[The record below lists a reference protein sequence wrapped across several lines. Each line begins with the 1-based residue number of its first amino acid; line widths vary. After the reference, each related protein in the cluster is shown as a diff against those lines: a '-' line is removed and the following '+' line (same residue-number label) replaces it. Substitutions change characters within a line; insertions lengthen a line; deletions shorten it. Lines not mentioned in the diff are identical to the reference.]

1 MKIWSLGITLV
12 VLLTF
17 LVCAHTAGVVAEVR
31 ETQREI
37 LQTQARETIT
47 QAAVQEDVQEK
58 EIYSDYLGR
67 FTISHYCA
75 ENYPHIC
82 NDGDAT
88 HTASGAVAT
97 VGRTVA
103 VDPDV
108 IPFGTMLL
116 INGQIYIAE
125 DSGGAIKGKRID
137 ILVPT
142 HDEAL
147 ERGVYETDVYVIT
160 LE

>member
-17 LVCAHTAGVVAEVR
+17 LVCAHTAGVVAEVQ
-31 ETQREI
+31 EAQREI
-37 LQTQARETIT
+37 LQTQAHEMIT
-47 QAAVQEDVQEK
+47 EAAVQEDVQEK

-82 NDGDAT
+82 NNGDSTYTAT
-88 HTASGAVAT
+88 GAVAT

-103 VDPDV
+103 VDPNV
-108 IPFGTMLL
+108 IPYGTKLL
-116 INGQIYIAE
+116 INGQIYVAE
-125 DSGGAIKGKRID
+125 DTGVKGNRID

-147 ERGVYETDVYVIT
+147 QRGVYDCDVYEIT